1 MARRCH
7 RGSPSTEQLHRN
19 AAGELQWV
27 RRHHAHRNRSISSL
41 RLPGLHARDQS
52 RQRRP
57 ITVADRL
64 SVSEDTPLVF
74 TAASLTANDTDVDG
88 DSLRPVIVS
97 GPAHGTLIDNG
108 DGTFTYTPNTD
119 YTGPDS
125 FTYAATDGT
134 AQGAPVTVAITVG
147 GTNDAPVVDASP
159 VASQSVNDGTTA
171 WSYTPCPPACL
182 PIPMVTA

>member
-1 MARRCH
+1 MAVLRWINV
-7 RGSPSTEQLHRN
+7 HRN
-19 AAGELQWV
+19 TAGELQWV

-41 RLPGLHARDQS
+41 VSQAFTLTVNPVNDA
-52 RQRRP
+52 P
-57 ITVADRL
+57 VTVADRL

-134 AQGAPVTVAITVG
+134 AQAAPVTVAITVG
-147 GTNDAPVVDASP
+147 GTTTLPSSQPRRIPVRR
-159 VASQSVNDGTTA
+159 
-171 WSYTPCPPACL
+171 
-182 PIPMVTA
+182 